1 MKLSLEARSRRSRR
15 GCKIRGRRHSTL
27 GGMLREYI
35 ESYRPQA
42 RRERSRFRRFS
53 SLEKAIET
61 AALALDEDKKRSA
74 HHRRRTAVQLSLG
87 KSALIASLSDLR
99 RCKSFDQLH
108 NRVRKATKP
117 IKGLGKLY
125 TYDTTQ
131 LIGAHLRLSPKRV
144 YLHSGTRNGAR
155 ALGFSG
161 GLSYLMPSQLPIQ
174 LQVLKPYEMED
185 FLCIFERDLARLRR
199 AKRKR

>member
-1 MKLSLEARSRRSRR
+1 
-15 GCKIRGRRHSTL
+15 
-27 GGMLREYI
+27 MLHEYI
-35 ESYRPQA
+35 KCYRPRA
-42 RRERSRFRRFS
+42 RGERRRFRRFP

-74 HHRRRTAVQLSLG
+74 HHRRRTAGQLSLG
-87 KSALIASLSDLR
+87 KSALVAALPDLR
-99 RCKSFDQLH
+99 RCEDFDQLH

-125 TYDTTQ
+125 TYDTAH
-131 LIGAHLRLSPKRV
+131 LIGAHLGLSPKRV
-144 YLHSGTRNGAR
+144 YLHSGTRKGAR

-161 GLSYLMPSQLPIQ
+161 GLSYLMPSQLPAQ

-185 FLCIFERDLARLRR
+185 FLCISKR
-199 AKRKR
+199 AWQG